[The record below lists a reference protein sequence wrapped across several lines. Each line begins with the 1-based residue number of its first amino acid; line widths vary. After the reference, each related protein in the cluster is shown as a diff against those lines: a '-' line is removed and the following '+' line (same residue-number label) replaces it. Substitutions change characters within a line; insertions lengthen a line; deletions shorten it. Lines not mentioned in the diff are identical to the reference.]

1 MALALVG
8 GPVFRLSAVAI
19 TDPRRPH
26 RDCAY
31 GTTGPRLVG
40 VPMQVGMDA
49 ASGDDCP
56 KEISKKEEKLEI
68 ITELRTAF
76 AGAFGHNCAQL
87 MTGMIS

>member
-1 MALALVG
+1 
-8 GPVFRLSAVAI
+8 
-19 TDPRRPH
+19 
-26 RDCAY
+26 
-31 GTTGPRLVG
+31 
-40 VPMQVGMDA
+40 MQVGMDA